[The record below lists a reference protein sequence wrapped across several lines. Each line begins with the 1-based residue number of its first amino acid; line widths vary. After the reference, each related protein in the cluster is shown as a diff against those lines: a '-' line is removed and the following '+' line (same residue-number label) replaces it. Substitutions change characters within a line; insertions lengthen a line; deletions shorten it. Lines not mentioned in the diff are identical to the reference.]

1 MTDTSTITG
10 QLPVTPPAGL
20 CPGCRA
26 STLRLLLETSAPV
39 HTSKLLDTREAAVRY
54 PRGPIRLELCETCG
68 LITNT
73 AFDAPGHDYSA
84 SYEETQAFSPRFREF
99 AGGLAST
106 LAERHDLAGA
116 DVLEIG
122 CGRGDFLLQLCET
135 AGCNGIGV
143 DPSFRED
150 RLEGPAADSVSVRR
164 SFFSPADVDRDF
176 ALVVCRH
183 TLEHVHDVHEFL
195 VRLRSSLDAAPQTPV
210 FFEVPDTGRILRE
223 TAFWDMFYEH
233 VSYFTPGSLARAFRA
248 AGFEPTALEL
258 GFDDQYIL
266 LTAMPADQPADR
278 AELSLEESAETVA
291 SQAEDFVRDL
301 DATRALWATKLRE
314 RRARGETSVVW
325 GAGSKGVGFLSTLG
339 LSDEIT
345 CAVDVNPAKH
355 GMFMPGTG
363 HEIVAPERLRE
374 VRPGLV
380 IVMNPIYTDEI
391 RRDLEQLG
399 VKTTVEAV

>member
-1 MTDTSTITG
+1 MSTA
-10 QLPVTPPAGL
+10 LPSGS
-20 CPGCRA
+20 RA
-26 STLRLLLETSAPV
+26 PTLRLVLETSAPL
-39 HTSKLLDTREAAVRY
+39 HTSKLLDTREAAVGY

-73 AFDAPGHDYSA
+73 AFDAPRHDYSA
-84 SYEETQAFSPRFREF
+84 SYEETQAFSPRFQEYARW
-99 AGGLAST
+99 LATT

-122 CGRGDFLLQLCET
+122 CGRADFLLQLCET
-135 AGCNGIGV
+135 ARCNGIGV

-150 RLEGPAADSVSVRR
+150 RLQGPAAAGGSVRR
-164 SFFSPADVDRDF
+164 AFFSEADVDRGY

-183 TLEHVHDVHEFL
+183 TLEHVHDVHDFL
-195 VRLRSSLDAAPQTPV
+195 VRLRSSLASAPGASV
-210 FFEVPDTGRILRE
+210 VFEVPDTGRILRE

-233 VSYFTPGSLARAFRA
+233 VSYFTPGSMARAFRA
-248 AGFEPTALEL
+248 AGFEPIGLDL

-266 LTAMPADQPADR
+266 LTAVPADGPGGDD
-278 AELSLEESAETVA
+278 LLPLEESAATVA
-291 SQAEDFVRDL
+291 SQADTFVRDL
-301 DATRALWATKLRE
+301 DATRAFWATKLRE

-380 IVMNPIYTDEI
+380 VVMNPAYTDEI
-391 RRDLEQLG
+391 RRHLEQLG
-399 VKTTVEAV
+399 VMATVEAL